1 MKTQALKR
9 ENEHCLD
16 LEAEL
21 RLLSP
26 YYANNA
32 WKLRGIINNA
42 LKGIGGLTGADYDE
56 FMSVAG
62 EALTNALMIFDENT
76 GDFDGI
82 AYVMITRK
90 VYTQLTAMN
99 RIKRGGVGEDGQ
111 GEKKVSV
118 PIDDLVGGD
127 LVKAGTSQSAEMEAL
142 EHMKCYSECMTLY
155 LERIPSDS
163 RRILFLLADGYSE
176 REISRML
183 NMDNARIKSALSTAR
198 RYENTKLLHR

>member
-9 ENEHCLD
+9 ENEYCLD

-90 VYTQLTAMN
+90 G
-99 RIKRGGVGEDGQ
+99 K
-111 GEKKVSV
+111 
-118 PIDDLVGGD
+118 
-127 LVKAGTSQSAEMEAL
+127 
-142 EHMKCYSECMTLY
+142 
-155 LERIPSDS
+155 
-163 RRILFLLADGYSE
+163 
-176 REISRML
+176 
-183 NMDNARIKSALSTAR
+183 
-198 RYENTKLLHR
+198 

>member
-62 EALTNALMIFDENT
+62 EALTNALMIFDKTDSQPSENC
-76 GDFDGI
+76 
-82 AYVMITRK
+82 
-90 VYTQLTAMN
+90 
-99 RIKRGGVGEDGQ
+99 
-111 GEKKVSV
+111 
-118 PIDDLVGGD
+118 
-127 LVKAGTSQSAEMEAL
+127 SQEGCRPGAE
-142 EHMKCYSECMTLY
+142 SFQ
-155 LERIPSDS
+155 R
-163 RRILFLLADGYSE
+163 
-176 REISRML
+176 
-183 NMDNARIKSALSTAR
+183 
-198 RYENTKLLHR
+198 

>member
-62 EALTNALMIFDENT
+62 EALTNALMIFE
-76 GDFDGI
+76 
-82 AYVMITRK
+82 
-90 VYTQLTAMN
+90 
-99 RIKRGGVGEDGQ
+99 
-111 GEKKVSV
+111 
-118 PIDDLVGGD
+118 
-127 LVKAGTSQSAEMEAL
+127 
-142 EHMKCYSECMTLY
+142 
-155 LERIPSDS
+155 
-163 RRILFLLADGYSE
+163 
-176 REISRML
+176 EISTVSRM
-183 NMDNARIKSALSTAR
+183 
-198 RYENTKLLHR
+198 